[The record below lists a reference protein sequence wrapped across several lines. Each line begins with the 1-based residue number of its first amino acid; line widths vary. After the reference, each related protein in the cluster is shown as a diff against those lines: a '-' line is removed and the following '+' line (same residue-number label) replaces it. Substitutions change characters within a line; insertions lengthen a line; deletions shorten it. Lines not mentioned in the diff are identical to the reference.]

1 MEVVFNLTTTE
12 EIKLVKNGL
21 RILYEKMKEQNE
33 LAEFQAM
40 QLGTTEYKVRTLIET
55 CDRVLKM
62 EGEG

>member
-40 QLGTTEYKVRTLIET
+40 QPHTTEYKVRTLIEI

-62 EGEG
+62 EGEE

>member
-33 LAEFQAM
+33 L
-40 QLGTTEYKVRTLIET
+40 GTTEYKVRTLIET